1 MTRLLL
7 VRHGQSTWNAQGR
20 LQGWADPP
28 LDETGQE
35 QARWL
40 ARRLAAEEQNI
51 SAIYSSPLLR
61 ARQTAEALGLTL
73 GLSVQADDRLKENDV
88 GLLAGLTG
96 SEIEEKFPDWVA
108 ARRASAE
115 WTPPPGGE
123 DRDGFVSRA
132 VAVMRDIAAHH
143 PDQTV
148 AVVSHGGTLG
158 VYLAHLLEMPIHRS
172 LPFQFDNASLSI
184 VKVSERRVR
193 LFKLND
199 TSHLSNGYKQLT
211 L

>member
-20 LQGWADPP
+20 IQGWADPQ

-35 QARWL
+35 QARKL
-40 ARRLAAEEQNI
+40 AHRLAAEEQNI
-51 SAIYSSPLLR
+51 SALYSSPLLR
-61 ARQTAEALGLTL
+61 ARQTAETIGLAT
-73 GLSVQADDRLKENDV
+73 GLPVQTDDRLKENDV

-96 SEIEEKFPDWVA
+96 AEIEQQFPEWVA
-108 ARRASAE
+108 ARQASVE
-115 WTPPPGGE
+115 WVPPPGGE
-123 DRDGFVSRA
+123 DRDAFVKRA
-132 VAVMRDIAAHH
+132 VAVMCDIVTHH
-143 PDQTV
+143 PEQTV

-158 VYLAHLLEMPIHRS
+158 VYLAHLLEMPIRRS
-172 LPFQFDNASLSI
+172 LPFQLDNTSLSI

-199 TSHLSNGYKQLT
+199 TAHLSNGK
-211 L
+211 